1 MGTLDG
7 KVALIT
13 GGGSGIGRGTAV
25 RLARD
30 GADVCVVD
38 IDEAGAGE
46 TASSVREF
54 GRDALVVRANVA
66 SKAQVQEAA
75 DRCVAELGGIDIAV
89 ANAGIARGGSVL
101 DLDLKDWQDQLDINL
116 TGVFLTVQAAAQRM
130 VRQGQGGRGGG
141 GRIICISSL
150 AALMAGAGSWG
161 YSATKAG
168 VQIMVRGW
176 AQELG
181 QHGITVNAI
190 GPGVIDTPLA
200 HGLAGDTDG
209 PIRQALEERTPVG
222 RAGRPSDI
230 AGLIAFL
237 SSPDAE
243 FMTGS
248 YLLMDGGLRDARGAI
263 SDDPANPLV
272 QERMRHMQAAAERRT
287 RLQPLID
294 ER

>member
-1 MGTLDG
+1 MADLSG
-7 KVALIT
+7 KVAFIT
-13 GGGSGIGRGTAV
+13 GAGSGIGRGTAE

-30 GADVCVVD
+30 GADICIAD
-38 IDEAGAGE
+38 IDVDGAE
-46 TASSVREF
+46 HTASTVREF

-66 SKAQVQEAA
+66 SERQIQFAVRQ
-75 DRCVAELGGIDIAV
+75 CVATLGRIDVGV

-101 DLDLKDWQDQLDINL
+101 ELSLKDWQDQLDINL
-116 TGVFLTVQAAAQRM
+116 TGVFLTVQAAAREM
-130 VRQGQGGRGGG
+130 VRLGNG
-141 GRIICISSL
+141 GRIVCISSL
-150 AALMAGAGSWG
+150 AAENTGAGTWG

-168 VQIMVRGW
+168 VRIMVRGW

-181 QHGITVNAI
+181 QYGITVNAI

-200 HGLAGDTDG
+200 HGLAGDEGG
-209 PIRQALEERTPVG
+209 PIRTGLERRTPVG

-237 SSPDAE
+237 SGPDGE

-248 YLLMDGGLRDARGAI
+248 YLLMDGGLRDSRGFAQP
-263 SDDPANPLV
+263 STEV
-272 QERMRHMQAAAERRT
+272 EAERQRHGLAAMERRA

>member
-13 GGGSGIGRGTAV
+13 GAGSGIGRGTAV

-30 GADVCVVD
+30 GASICVVD
-38 IDEAGAGE
+38 IDDEGAAE

-54 GRDALVVRANVA
+54 GRDALVVHANVA

-75 DRCVAELGGIDIAV
+75 DRCVAELGGMDIAV

-101 DLDLKDWQDQLDINL
+101 DLELKDWQDQLDINL

-130 VRQGQGGRGGG
+130 VSQGRG

-181 QHGITVNAI
+181 LHGVTVNAI

-200 HGLAGDTDG
+200 HGLAGDTGG
-209 PIRQALEERTPVG
+209 PIRHALERRIPVG
-222 RAGRPSDI
+222 RAGRPGDI

-237 SSPDAE
+237 SGPDAE

-248 YLLMDGGLRDARGAI
+248 YVLMDGGLRDARATLP
-263 SDDPANPLV
+263 DDPANPLV
-272 QERMRHMQAAAERRT
+272 QESLRHMQAGMERRKK
-287 RLQPLID
+287 LQPLID
-294 ER
+294 DR